1 MVVLNSDPIFSRG
14 TFAAEKEG
22 KRSVFLSLRIEEKI
36 KKGRGKAT
44 GGIHRGI
51 FDFFFFNHSPGCYV
65 PFFLIDPVFSR
76 FQQFS
81 FNRYFTRHV
90 AFVRHVM

>member
-1 MVVLNSDPIFSRG
+1 MVVLNSDPISSRG

-51 FDFFFFNHSPGCYV
+51 FDFFFFLIIRPVATYR
-65 PFFLIDPVFSR
+65 FF
-76 FQQFS
+76 
-81 FNRYFTRHV
+81 
-90 AFVRHVM
+90 

>member
-51 FDFFFFNHSPGCYV
+51 FDFFFF
-65 PFFLIDPVFSR
+65 
-76 FQQFS
+76 
-81 FNRYFTRHV
+81 
-90 AFVRHVM
+90 

>member
-51 FDFFFFNHSPGCYV
+51 FDFFFFNHCYV

>member
-1 MVVLNSDPIFSRG
+1 MVVLNSDPISSRG
-14 TFAAEKEG
+14 TFAVEKEG

-51 FDFFFFNHSPGCYV
+51 FDFFFF
-65 PFFLIDPVFSR
+65 
-76 FQQFS
+76 
-81 FNRYFTRHV
+81 
-90 AFVRHVM
+90 